1 MVISTFHKKLVRSML
16 QAWPQ
21 SLGVVA
27 VVMCGIAAY
36 ICVYS
41 AYLNLSLTRDTYYA
55 QNRFAD
61 FEILVDRA
69 PETAV
74 FKLEAIPG
82 VRQVRKRIVEEV
94 NVDIPGVDEPRIG
107 RLISMPMPRAPVIND
122 MVLLAGRYF
131 DTGTQSETVLS
142 EHFAR
147 ANGLEIGDRVH
158 ISVDN
163 KKYSLRIVGIGA
175 SPEYVYM
182 IRNVQSLVPSPEGF
196 GILWVPEDF
205 AETALDLKS
214 ACNNIVGLVD
224 DPHDLDVILDEA
236 DKILDPYGV
245 FAKTKRENQISNRF
259 ISDEIKGL
267 GVSAKI
273 IPTLFLGIAALIIL
287 ILLNRMVRTER
298 TQIGLMKAF
307 GYSNWAVGVHYIEYG
322 IVLALVG
329 CVGGFLLGQWMA
341 GGMIRIYVQFYQFP
355 ILESRVYW
363 DVLARSMGITLVFAT
378 LGALTAAIQAARIR
392 PAESMRAEAPRTVNK
407 VWIELFPPL
416 WRRVSFTWKMIF
428 RNISRNR
435 FRAGVNLFGVA
446 ISLSLLLM
454 GFFMTD
460 STEFGMNFQFR
471 DVQRDDVKVS
481 FQKEQGKDAL
491 LEASRFPHV
500 RRAEAFLEYP
510 FEIRSDWRKKD
521 IIVTGVAADSEMF
534 KVMNF
539 KRESFALGG
548 NTVVLADGLAKELG
562 VGPGDTIELEP
573 LLGRID
579 RTFTIT
585 VRAVAQ
591 QFVGTGAY
599 MNLLDLSRMLD
610 EPFALN
616 SALLRIEDGGRPAL
630 NKRLK
635 EIGGIA
641 AVSFNQDA
649 YDSIKKTLGQ
659 SMAITNTILL
669 SFAAVIAFSIIY
681 NITAVSLSERQRELA
696 SLRVLGFSSSEAGR
710 IMYHENILM
719 GVLGIFAGIPM
730 GIGICAL
737 LVKAYSN
744 DMFRLPFHI
753 DRSTYATAILLT
765 MSFVLLANLA
775 VRRKIEQLDLVE
787 VLKERE

>member
-1 MVISTFHKKLVRSML
+1 
-16 QAWPQ
+16 
-21 SLGVVA
+21 
-27 VVMCGIAAY
+27 
-36 ICVYS
+36 
-41 AYLNLSLTRDTYYA
+41 
-55 QNRFAD
+55 
-61 FEILVDRA
+61 
-69 PETAV
+69 
-74 FKLEAIPG
+74 
-82 VRQVRKRIVEEV
+82 
-94 NVDIPGVDEPRIG
+94 
-107 RLISMPMPRAPVIND
+107 
-122 MVLLAGRYF
+122 
-131 DTGTQSETVLS
+131 
-142 EHFAR
+142 
-147 ANGLEIGDRVH
+147 
-158 ISVDN
+158 
-163 KKYSLRIVGIGA
+163 
-175 SPEYVYM
+175 
-182 IRNVQSLVPSPEGF
+182 
-196 GILWVPEDF
+196 
-205 AETALDLKS
+205 
-214 ACNNIVGLVD
+214 
-224 DPHDLDVILDEA
+224 
-236 DKILDPYGV
+236 
-245 FAKTKRENQISNRF
+245 
-259 ISDEIKGL
+259 
-267 GVSAKI
+267 
-273 IPTLFLGIAALIIL
+273 
-287 ILLNRMVRTER
+287 
-298 TQIGLMKAF
+298 
-307 GYSNWAVGVHYIEYG
+307 
-322 IVLALVG
+322 
-329 CVGGFLLGQWMA
+329 
-341 GGMIRIYVQFYQFP
+341 
-355 ILESRVYW
+355 
-363 DVLARSMGITLVFAT
+363 
-378 LGALTAAIQAARIR
+378 
-392 PAESMRAEAPRTVNK
+392 
-407 VWIELFPPL
+407 
-416 WRRVSFTWKMIF
+416 MIF

-521 IIVTGVAADSEMF
+521 IIVTGVTADSEMF

-539 KRESFALGG
+539 AREPFHLGG
-548 NTVVLADGLAKELG
+548 NTVVLADRLAQELA
-562 VGPGDTIELEP
+562 VEPGDTIELEP

-599 MNLLDLSRMLD
+599 MDLLDLSRMLD

-616 SALLRIEDGGRPAL
+616 SALLRIEAGGRPEL

-649 YDSIKKTLGQ
+649 YDSIKKTIGQ

>member
-1 MVISTFHKKLVRSML
+1 ML
-16 QAWPQ
+16 LAWPQ

-94 NVDIPGVDEPRIG
+94 NVDIPGIDEPRIG
-107 RLISMPMPRAPVIND
+107 RLISMPMPRVPVIND

-131 DTGTQSETVLS
+131 DPGTQSETVLS

-273 IPTLFLGIAALIIL
+273 VPTLFLGIAALIIL

-521 IIVTGVAADSEMF
+521 IIVTGVTADSEMF

-539 KRESFALGG
+539 AREPFHLGG
-548 NTVVLADGLAKELG
+548 NTVVLADRLAQELA
-562 VGPGDTIELEP
+562 VEPGDTIELEP

-599 MNLLDLSRMLD
+599 MDLLDLSRMLD

-616 SALLRIEDGGRPAL
+616 SALLRIEAGGRPEL

-649 YDSIKKTLGQ
+649 YDSIKKTIGQ